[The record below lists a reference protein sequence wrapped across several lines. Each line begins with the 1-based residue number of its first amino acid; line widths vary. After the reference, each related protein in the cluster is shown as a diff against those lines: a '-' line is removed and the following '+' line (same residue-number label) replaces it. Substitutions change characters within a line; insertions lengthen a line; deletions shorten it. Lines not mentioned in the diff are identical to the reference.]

1 MLEPLFGTKNIEKI
15 LLFLFINGKSYGTEL
30 SRALK
35 TPLTPLQKGLSRLE
49 RGGVVMSY
57 FEGRTKLYRLNPAYP
72 PLQELEALLKKT
84 YTLLPTEE
92 KRRYYVL
99 KTDSKLKKFDILYA
113 VWERLQKVQHVSL
126 KSESVHNEEGDLSG
140 KGKGDVTVIGE
151 GGDILIFQ
159 EKGTLTNKTGES
171 FSFSNVF
178 RWTLD
183 RKTAVITLEHLR
195 RGWNHPVYLFDLA
208 PTGNHALASV
218 DSHHCGGDTYMG
230 QLLIEPGSLR
240 LHWRVIGPKKN
251 EVLDYYYS

>member
-1 MLEPLFGTKNIEKI
+1 MLEPLFGTKNIERI

-30 SRALK
+30 ARALK
-35 TPLTPLQKGLSRLE
+35 TPLTPLQKGLTRLE
-49 RGGVVMSY
+49 KGGVLLSY

-72 PLQELEALLKKT
+72 PLQELEALLKKA

-92 KRRYYVL
+92 KRRYYLL

-113 VWERLQKVQHVSL
+113 AWERLQRVQHVSL
-126 KSESVHNEEGDLSG
+126 KSQNGSLSEGAYSG
-140 KGKGDVTVIGE
+140 KGQGEVTVIGE

-159 EKGTLTNKTGES
+159 EKGTLTSKEGEA

-183 RKTAVITLEHLR
+183 RKSAVITLEHLR

-208 PTGNHALASV
+208 PQSNHSLASV
-218 DSHHCGGDTYMG
+218 DAHHCGGDSYMG
-230 QLLIEPGSLR
+230 QLLLEPSSVR

-251 EVLDYYYS
+251 EELDYYYS